1 MKVRIAFATKPD
13 GNGGWTVDTD
23 RVDSIE
29 DHPDADAKELIK
41 QGIAAVATDRDVS
54 DWESSQARR
63 KLIAE
68 AEAATPVVTEADLQS
83 LTMDELREQYD
94 AAAELPTNARKAELV
109 AAIEASER
117 SRFRATGGVISGSG
131 EPGDDTVP
139 VALGSHPTIVTVAPD
154 AESSP
159 DVDPADRD

>member
-41 QGIAAVATDRDVS
+41 QGIAAPATDRDVS
-54 DWESSQARR
+54 DWESSQARK

-68 AEAATPVVTEADLQS
+68 AEAATPPVEEFDLNS
-83 LTMDELREQYD
+83 LTMDQLREQYP
-94 AAAELPTNARKAELV
+94 AAADQPSNAKKADLV
-109 AAIEASER
+109 AAVEAAEAEAQNSDG
-117 SRFRATGGVISGSG
+117 TGTDAGDNIADSG
-131 EPGDDTVP
+131 
-139 VALGSHPTIVTVAPD
+139 PTIVTVAPG

-159 DVDPADRD
+159 DVDPADRRSE